1 MEFKDSRT
9 FANLMAAFAGESQAR
24 NKYTFYAE
32 KAREDGYCQIAEF
45 FEETAANEC
54 AHAKI
59 WFDFINSGKS
69 PTKDNLKD
77 AAGGE
82 HYEWTEMYAEFQK
95 VAQEEGYNEIAA
107 LFGLVANIEKEH
119 EERFNKLKENIENGS
134 VFSKTSSTVWIC
146 MRCGHIVVGEKPPV
160 ICPVCKHPQ
169 SHFKEKESNY

>member
-1 MEFKDSRT
+1 MDFKESRT

-32 KAREDGYCQIAEF
+32 KAKEDGYFQIADL
-45 FEETAANEC
+45 FEETAKNER

-59 WFDFINSGKS
+59 WFEYIQGGKN
-69 PTKDNLKD
+69 PTEDNLKD

-95 VAQEEGYNEIAA
+95 VAKEEGYNEIAA

-119 EERFNKLKENIENGS
+119 EKRFTKLKENIENGS
-134 VFSKTSSTVWIC
+134 VFSKNEETVWIC
-146 MRCGHIVVGEKPPV
+146 MNCGHIAVGKKPPLV
-160 ICPVCKHPQ
+160 CAVCKYPQ
-169 SHFKEKESNY
+169 SHFKQKETNY